1 VSALWST
8 TVLASLVFSQ
18 APHPGVPASAAVVPA
33 GTSIAV
39 RFRQTLEGGRSR
51 VGSPVDAQTMAP
63 LALGRCSVVPPFMP
77 VAGTVVVSRGGA
89 LFDRGGH
96 LGLRFDSI
104 AVRPGVWVRLH
115 ASLDSLE
122 WLSPSKVG
130 RKGALTAGARSLGKM
145 VRAAGLAGLAGAVI
159 EVGMIPAAA
168 VLGLDVLLRGGPAR
182 ILAGQHATLRLTAPL
197 VVPAP
202 AACAITVASASAPQ
216 LPPLPPRTSDREGTA
231 GRDPINL
238 VLLGTRADVD
248 SAFRRADWIA
258 AEPSRFGTLAREAE
272 AIVLAQRDS
281 AAPMSHLYYLGRRE
295 DVRFERASPS
305 ARVRHHVRLWQADT
319 TGTMWAA
326 AATEDI
332 GYLVSARHRAMTHRV
347 ARDVDRE
354 RDLLVRDLLAGGCAA
369 LDGYASLPGADST
382 GTTVAGQR
390 YVTDARVAVVSV
402 TRCGPIAAAREPV
415 R

>member
-1 VSALWST
+1 MSALWSA

-39 RFRQTLEGGRSR
+39 RFRQTLEGGRSK

-63 LALGRCSVVPPFMP
+63 VTLGGCSVVPPFVP

-104 AVRPGVWVRLH
+104 AVGPGVWVRLH
-115 ASLDSLE
+115 AALHSLE
-122 WLSPSKVG
+122 WLPRREVG
-130 RKGALTAGARSLGKM
+130 RKGTVAAGARSIGAMAK
-145 VRAAGLAGLAGAVI
+145 AAGLAELAGAAVDVEI
-159 EVGMIPAAA
+159 IPAAV
-168 VLGLDVLLRGGPAR
+168 VLGLDMLLRGRPAR
-182 ILAGQHATLRLTAPL
+182 ILAGQHATLRLTSPL

-202 AACAITVASASAPQ
+202 AGCVRTVPGASAPE
-216 LPPLPPRTSDREGTA
+216 LPPLPPRTTDREGRA

-248 SAFRRADWIA
+248 SAFRRADWSV
-258 AEPSRFGTLAREAE
+258 AEPSQFGTLAKEAE

-295 DVRFERASPS
+295 DMRFERASPS
-305 ARVRHHVRLWQADT
+305 ARVRHHVRLWQADSA
-319 TGTMWAA
+319 GAMWAA

-347 ARDVDRE
+347 ARNIDRE
-354 RDLLVRDLLAGGCAA
+354 RDLLVDDLLAGGCAA
-369 LDGYASLPGADST
+369 LDGYTSLPGADST
-382 GTTVAGQR
+382 GTTVAGQG
-390 YVTDARVAVVSV
+390 YVTDTRVAVVSV
-402 TRCGPIAAAREPV
+402 AACAAVRRAR
-415 R
+415 RRH